1 MPPAGYERGGRQTF
15 MFSATFAEAIQRMAA
30 KFLDDYIFL
39 AVGRVGQT
47 ASDIEQKLIYVETNE
62 KTSTLVNQLR
72 GLDDGLI
79 LVFVATKRAAD
90 ILEYQLTRDGFP
102 AVSLHGDKSQEE
114 REFALS
120 NFKSGFKPILV
131 ATDVASRGLDIGGVT
146 HVFNYDLPSNIDDYV
161 HRIGR
166 TGRVGNTG
174 IAVSFMNDAD
184 RNIANDLY
192 RLFNDNDI
200 EIPSFL
206 TSICNVTKS
215 RGGGRGRG
223 NRSNFGSRDTR
234 DTSGFS
240 SRPQQQQQQQQQ
252 QSTFTFQRPHVN
264 KNNLRKDW

>member
-1 MPPAGYERGGRQTF
+1 MPPAGYEKGGRQTF
-15 MFSATFAEAIQRMAA
+15 MFSATFAEPIQRLAS
-30 KFLDDYIFL
+30 KFLHDYIFL

-47 ASDIEQKLIYVETNE
+47 ASDIEQKLYYVEPHE
-62 KTSTLVNQLR
+62 KTRALIGHLT
-72 GLDDGLI
+72 GLEDGLI

-90 ILEYQLTRDGFP
+90 TLEYQLSCSGFP

-120 NFKSGFKPILV
+120 NFKSGVKPILV

-146 HVFNYDLPSNIDDYV
+146 HVFNYDLPTNIDDYV

-174 IAVSFMNDAD
+174 IAVSFMSDQD

-192 RLFNDNDI
+192 KLFLENDI

-206 TSICNVTKS
+206 TSICNFSRS

-223 NRSNFGSRDTR
+223 GSRGNFASR
-234 DTSGFS
+234 DSRDPHSFTMRAAPQSNAPPAFQPRPVSG
-240 SRPQQQQQQQQQ
+240 RP
-252 QSTFTFQRPHVN
+252 
-264 KNNLRKDW
+264 LRKDW